1 MLSSLQKTQTRPHF
15 STMSPKSLQW
25 LPGRSVLCS
34 GDLRCLDIHFPHP
47 PFPAQ
52 GAPTQIWGWRRG
64 WPCLGEPQ
72 VLQWFG
78 GKFLPEEQNVEQQ
91 LNLASQ
97 VSKTGMQCEPRDGRW
112 ACWLL
117 VFCVGAGERLVLIPG
132 VLYPC
137 LMPRPSKPTS
147 HFPISLHLLRPP
159 YFLGRN
165 IEIRPVDNPAL
176 ASECSSERSSLS
188 MQQTSLLFYLK
199 KLPQPPPP

>member
-1 MLSSLQKTQTRPHF
+1 MGTSGALT
-15 STMSPKSLQW
+15 STFPTPSPC
-25 LPGRSVLCS
+25 PG
-34 GDLRCLDIHFPHP
+34 GPHP
-47 PFPAQ
+47 DMGMEKRLAL
-52 GAPTQIWGWRRG
+52 
-64 WPCLGEPQ
+64 LGEPQ

-78 GKFLPEEQNVEQQ
+78 GKFLPEEQKVEQQ

-132 VLYPC
+132 VLCPC

-147 HFPISLHLLRPP
+147 RFPISPHLLRPP
-159 YFLGRN
+159 YFLGHN

-199 KLPQPPPP
+199 KLPQPPQPSITTTLISQKPLT